1 MMAET
6 QRDSE
11 RKGVASFKAG
21 SESAGAAD
29 EEQQV
34 VVTINSGRI
43 VKVEK
48 IDKSGKRQ
56 ELAEEDLTKLAG
68 EDELE
73 EIESSLEESFE
84 AGVAVALGEEYD
96 VDEADDDEEEK
107 SVRRLLLGGLLRRK
121 VRQRI
126 LQRMVVGRLLHGA
139 PKAAVSNKAKN
150 IPAQKGA

>member
-1 MMAET
+1 MAET

-21 SESAGAAD
+21 SESAGAAE

-34 VVTINSGRI
+34 LVTINSGRI

-96 VDEADDDEEEK
+96 VDEAYEDEEEK

-139 PKAAVSNKAKN
+139 SKAAVSTKPKN

>member
-1 MMAET
+1 MAET

-21 SESAGAAD
+21 SESAGAAE

-48 IDKSGKRQ
+48 VDKSGKRQ

-96 VDEADDDEEEK
+96 VDEADEDEEER

-139 PKAAVSNKAKN
+139 SKAAASTKAKN

>member
-1 MMAET
+1 MAET

-21 SESAGAAD
+21 SESAGAAE

-96 VDEADDDEEEK
+96 ADEADEDEEEK

-139 PKAAVSNKAKN
+139 SKSAVSSKAKN

>member
-1 MMAET
+1 MAET

-34 VVTINSGRI
+34 LVTINAGRV

-48 IDKSGKRQ
+48 VDKSGKRQ
-56 ELAEEDLTKLAG
+56 ELAEEDLAKLAG

-96 VDEADDDEEEK
+96 ADEADEDEEEK
-107 SVRRLLLGGLLRRK
+107 SVRRLLLAGLLRRK

-139 PKAAVSNKAKN
+139 SKSAVSSKAKN

>member
-1 MMAET
+1 MAET

-21 SESAGAAD
+21 SESAGAAE

-56 ELAEEDLTKLAG
+56 ELAEEDLAKLAG

-96 VDEADDDEEEK
+96 VDEADEDEEEK

-139 PKAAVSNKAKN
+139 SKSAVSSKAKN

>member
-1 MMAET
+1 MAET

-11 RKGVASFKAG
+11 RKGVANFKAG
-21 SESAGAAD
+21 SESAGAPE

-34 VVTINSGRI
+34 LVTINSGRI

-48 IDKSGKRQ
+48 VDKSGKRQ

-96 VDEADDDEEEK
+96 VDEADEDEEEK

-139 PKAAVSNKAKN
+139 SKAAVSTKAKN

>member
-1 MMAET
+1 MAET

-21 SESAGAAD
+21 SESAGAAED
-29 EEQQV
+29 EQQV

-43 VKVEK
+43 VKIEK

-96 VDEADDDEEEK
+96 VDEAEEDEEEK

-139 PKAAVSNKAKN
+139 SKPAVSSKAKN

>member
-1 MMAET
+1 MLAET

-21 SESAGAAD
+21 SESAGAAED
-29 EEQQV
+29 EQQV

-43 VKVEK
+43 VKIEK

-96 VDEADDDEEEK
+96 VDEADEDEEEK

-139 PKAAVSNKAKN
+139 SKAAVSTKAKN

>member
-21 SESAGAAD
+21 SESAGAAE

-96 VDEADDDEEEK
+96 VDEADEDEEEK

-139 PKAAVSNKAKN
+139 SKAAVSTKAKN

>member
-1 MMAET
+1 MAET

-34 VVTINSGRI
+34 LVTINAGRV

-48 IDKSGKRQ
+48 VDKSGKRQ
-56 ELAEEDLTKLAG
+56 ELAEEDLAKLAG

-96 VDEADDDEEEK
+96 VDEAYEDEEEK

-139 PKAAVSNKAKN
+139 SSKAAVSNKTKN

>member
-1 MMAET
+1 MAET

-21 SESAGAAD
+21 SESAGAAE

-48 IDKSGKRQ
+48 VDKSGKRQ
-56 ELAEEDLTKLAG
+56 ELAEEDLAKLAA

-96 VDEADDDEEEK
+96 ADEADEDEEEK
-107 SVRRLLLGGLLRRK
+107 SVRRLLLAGLLRRK

-139 PKAAVSNKAKN
+139 SKTTVSSKAKN

>member
-1 MMAET
+1 MAET

-21 SESAGAAD
+21 SESAGVPE

-34 VVTINSGRI
+34 LVTINSGRI

-48 IDKSGKRQ
+48 VDKSGKRQ

-96 VDEADDDEEEK
+96 VDEADEDEEEK

-139 PKAAVSNKAKN
+139 SKAAVSTKAKN